1 MINHQYAK
9 VENHPNLVRDLKT
22 NAIINTDKKSLST
35 YNKIKQN
42 KNDEKARIDNLEKE
56 LSEIKS
62 SILEL
67 KQLLL
72 KVNET

>member
-1 MINHQYAK
+1 MMNHQYAK

-72 KVNET
+72 KINET

>member
-1 MINHQYAK
+1 MINYQYAK
-9 VENHPNLVRDLKT
+9 VENHPSLVRDLKT

-42 KNDEKARIDNLEKE
+42 KHDEKSRIDNLEKE

-62 SILEL
+62 SILEI